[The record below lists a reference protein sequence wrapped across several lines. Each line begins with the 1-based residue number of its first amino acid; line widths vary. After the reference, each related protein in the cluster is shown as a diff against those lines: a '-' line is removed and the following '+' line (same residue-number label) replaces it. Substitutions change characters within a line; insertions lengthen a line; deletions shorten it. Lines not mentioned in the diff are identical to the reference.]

1 MSLDRKIRNSTLR
14 LIKGDITDLEV
25 EAFVFYARSDLK
37 LGSGYGNAIAVR
49 GGPSIKKEL
58 DELAPL
64 EVGEAVITSAG
75 NMKAKYIIHA
85 VGPKFQ
91 EVNTEDKLR
100 KTLGNILRLAEEK
113 GIKQLAL
120 PPLGTGFYG
129 IPLPVC
135 AEIMLEGIQSHLKN
149 ASNLQEVI
157 ICALDTR
164 EYVPFQKLLE
174 NLK

>member
-1 MSLDRKIRNSTLR
+1 MVKKIRNSILR

-58 DELAPL
+58 DELAPR
-64 EVGEAVITSAG
+64 EVGDVVITSAG
-75 NMKAKYIIHA
+75 NMKAQHIIHA

-91 EVNTEDKLR
+91 EPQTEEKLM
-100 KTLGNILRLAEEK
+100 KTLQNTLKLAEEK
-113 GIKQLAL
+113 GIKQIAL
-120 PPLGTGFYG
+120 PPLGCGFYG

-135 AEIMLEGIQSHLKN
+135 AQIMIEGIQSHLMN
-149 ASNLQEVI
+149 SSNLQEVI

-164 EYVPFQKLLE
+164 EYIPFQKRLE
-174 NLK
+174 GLK

>member
-1 MSLDRKIRNSTLR
+1 MSVERKIRNSTVR

-58 DELAPL
+58 DLMAPQD
-64 EVGEAVITSAG
+64 VGTAVITSAG
-75 NMKAKYIIHA
+75 NLKAKYIIHA

-91 EVNTEDKLR
+91 EENTEEKLK
-100 KTLGNILRLAEEK
+100 KTLQSILRLAEEK

-129 IPLPVC
+129 IPLPLC
-135 AEIMLEGIQSHLKN
+135 AEIMIAEIQSHLQN
-149 ASNLQEVI
+149 GSNLQEVI
-157 ICALDTR
+157 LCALDTR
-164 EYVPFQKLLE
+164 EYVPFQKRLE
-174 NLK
+174 GLK